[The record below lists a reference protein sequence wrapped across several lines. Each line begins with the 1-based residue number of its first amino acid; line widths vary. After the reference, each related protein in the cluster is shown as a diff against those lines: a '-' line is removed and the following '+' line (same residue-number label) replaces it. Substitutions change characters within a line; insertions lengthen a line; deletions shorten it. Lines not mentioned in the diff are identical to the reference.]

1 MIQLKNVYCSFDG
14 NRNAVSGLSL
24 EVREG
29 ETLAL
34 LGTSG
39 AGKST
44 TLKMINGLIR
54 PTEGEVFFGERP
66 LDYTAIYAARL
77 KMGYVIQ
84 EVGLFPHLDVFKNIS
99 IMARML
105 RWKKTKRLARAEE
118 LLELVG
124 LEPKRTL
131 NKYPWQLSGGE
142 AQRVGF
148 ARALML
154 DPPCLLMDEP
164 FGALDPITRRQLQD
178 DYLKLEEKIQKT
190 VVLVTHDVQEAY
202 KLASRIAVMHAGKLV
217 QCDTA
222 EALRQ
227 NPANDFVRQFIGCHS
242 ERSEES
248 R

>member
-14 NRNAVSGLSL
+14 KRDAVSGLNL

-54 PTEGEVFFGERP
+54 PTEGEVFFGDVP

-105 RWKKTKRLARAEE
+105 RWEKTKRLARAEE

-124 LEPKRTL
+124 LEPRRTL

-164 FGALDPITRRQLQD
+164 FGALDPITRGRLQD
-178 DYLKLEEKIQKT
+178 DFLKLEGMLNKT
-190 VVLVTHDVQEAY
+190 VVLVTHDVKEAF
-202 KLASRIAVMHAGKLV
+202 KLSDRIAIMNQGKLV
-217 QCDTA
+217 QCDRP
-222 EALRQ
+222 EVIQ
-227 NPANDFVRQFIGCHS
+227 NRPANDFVKQFIQ
-242 ERSEES
+242 
-248 R
+248 